1 MAVSSLDHG
10 FEHLFLL
17 YHYLPRGLVCLLF
30 YSCCV
35 TLRQL
40 PSGAAALSP
49 LASLP
54 AALPLTVPSLLLLL
68 SRPMQGQPLAL
79 QLSHPGLSAMGL
91 IAAGDI
97 MGECRQNYAR
107 VVMMRRQI

>member
-10 FEHLFLL
+10 FGHLFLL

-30 YSCCV
+30 LLCHLC
-35 TLRQL
+35 RQQ

-91 IAAGDI
+91 VAAGDI